1 MYLVM
6 MSVLKWRHC
15 VCQTS
20 RCILLPK
27 SHLTKIQSTHYS
39 YKTRKT
45 TLFLFY
51 NDQWR
56 QKQIEGGRGARFIL
70 KNLDK
75 QKQENPLAWA
85 GTRVKQ
91 TLLHTTTIIH
101 GDRTW
106 VEARWKASVLSTV
119 PLGHPVKLHYIIY
132 DGTKE

>member
-1 MYLVM
+1 MFLHTYLAKCFFYYIYMYLVM

-56 QKQIEGGRGARFIL
+56 QKQIEGGGGGLDLLKKIL
-70 KNLDK
+70 TSKNKETYLPK
-75 QKQENPLAWA
+75 RAP
-85 GTRVKQ
+85 VKQ
-91 TLLHTTTIIH
+91 TLLYTTTVIH

-106 VEARWKASVLSTV
+106 VEAR
-119 PLGHPVKLHYIIY
+119 
-132 DGTKE
+132 